1 MSSSFFQTLKP
12 FFRTFKLSLKKK
24 VLPPQKRHQIKT
36 VNVMQLHGCREYI
49 EKFHNE
55 TRRSLIGLSDWS
67 YDFKTGYT
75 TWVGD
80 KRRKTILDPMC
91 ILY

>member
-1 MSSSFFQTLKP
+1 MLLRYENQ
-12 FFRTFKLSLKKK
+12 KKIN
-24 VLPPQKRHQIKT
+24 LIT
-36 VNVMQLHGCREYI
+36 ES
-49 EKFHNE
+49 
-55 TRRSLIGLSDWS
+55 RRSLIGLSDWS

>member
-1 MSSSFFQTLKP
+1 MEA
-12 FFRTFKLSLKKK
+12 
-24 VLPPQKRHQIKT
+24 IK
-36 VNVMQLHGCREYI
+36 I
-49 EKFHNE
+49 HNDG

-91 ILY
+91 ILC